1 MILYIEQLSFFS
13 LMPLL
18 FRTAKAEKIYYIHAT
33 KLGLYGI
40 KIFKRFVS
48 LDISPC
54 IFKMMQ
60 VRDSS
65 GEIIRQRHSRKDIRE
80 VTSSIVEDIRKN
92 NTKHNVP
99 HHYVRRSLNGSVS
112 VLERHNI
119 SRVIYLVDV
128 VAWHLKKHH
137 PYNEGALIAYRRPF
151 KRHIEAYALKRNIT
165 VNALPWGVGLSGNAY
180 EKKQSFIFRFPK
192 LKHLLSALKHLSCN
206 KNQRSKQQQTSN
218 HAKILFNMRGD
229 LSLDSDGHHSDF
241 FAYLNSDLSINNMM
255 VDLRNV
261 NDDVVI
267 GLKSR
272 GISPFNRH
280 LMFLDVFRNK
290 EKYSIYG
297 STRSEQKHLSKLS
310 KSYALSFKRHEKLYA
325 KNNVRIDYDW
335 FKYAADHAIKKN
347 VLEKNN
353 GIYALQQL
361 MFDGYEN
368 EECIFESDVYFAFSN
383 FSFEID
389 KKIKSKCPYYIIT
402 GYPRD
407 YAKHHLEQE
416 AKMIRQQLKANG
428 ANYIVAVFDENSNQD
443 ERWHTGHS
451 LQEENYRYIL
461 ELLLKEDNVGVIF
474 KPKVARTLRSRLPK
488 INPLLDT
495 ALQTGRC
502 YIFEETITHTTKAS
516 PLVAGLAAD
525 ISIHGHLSAGTVGL
539 ECAVHGL
546 PCLLIDREGSKSK
559 LNELP
564 KGKVVF
570 DDWPQCIDAL
580 LTHLKSKKGI
590 EGFGDWSSIV
600 NDLDPFQ
607 DGLAAKRIGTYLN
620 WMIKDFD
627 AGFDR
632 EDILKRAAKRYAE
645 AWGSD
650 KVLCLN

>member
-1 MILYIEQLSFFS
+1 MILYIEQLSVFS
-13 LMPLL
+13 LIPLML
-18 FRTAKAEKIYYIHAT
+18 RTAKAEKIYYINAT

-40 KIFKRFVS
+40 KIFKIFVS

-54 IFKMMQ
+54 LFKMMQ

-65 GEIIRQRHSRKDIRE
+65 GEIIRQRHSRKDIRK
-80 VTSSIVEDIRKN
+80 VTSSIIDDIRKN

-128 VAWHLKKHH
+128 VSWHLKKYH

-151 KRHIEAYALKRNIT
+151 KRYIEAYALKRNII
-165 VNALPWGVGLSGNAY
+165 VNVLPWGVGLSGNAY
-180 EKKQSFIFRFPK
+180 EKKQSCIFRFPT
-192 LKHLLSALKHLSCN
+192 LKYLFSMLKWTFLN
-206 KNQRSKQQQTSN
+206 KNKYSIREKASN
-218 HAKILFNMRGD
+218 HTKILFNMRGD
-229 LSLDSDGHHSDF
+229 LSLDSDGHYSDF
-241 FAYLNSDLSINNMM
+241 FAYLNSDLSTNNMM
-255 VDLRNV
+255 FDLCNV
-261 NDDVVI
+261 NDDVVL
-267 GLKSR
+267 GLKSH
-272 GISPFNRH
+272 GISPFNTH
-280 LMFLDVFRNK
+280 FMFLNIFKSK

-297 STRSEQKHLSKLS
+297 STRSDQKHLSKLS

-335 FKYAADHAIKKN
+335 FKYTADHAIKKN

-428 ANYIVAVFDENSNQD
+428 ANYIIAVFDENSYQD
-443 ERWHTGHS
+443 ERWDVGHS
-451 LQEENYRYIL
+451 SQEESYRYMLELIL
-461 ELLLKEDNVGVIF
+461 EHDHLGVIF
-474 KPKVARTLRSRLPK
+474 KPKVANTLRSRLPN

-502 YIFEETITHTTKAS
+502 VIFEETITYTTKAP
-516 PLVAGLAAD
+516 PLLAALAAD
-525 ISIHGHLSAGTVGL
+525 ISIHAHLYAGTASL
-539 ECAVHGL
+539 ECVLQGL
-546 PCLLIDREGSKSK
+546 PCLLIDREGAKSK

-570 DDWPQCIDAL
+570 DNWPQCIDAL
-580 LTHLKSKKGI
+580 LTHLNSKNGI

-600 NDLDPFQ
+600 NDLDPFR

-632 EDILKRAAKRYAE
+632 EDVLRRAAKRYAE

>member
-18 FRTAKAEKIYYIHAT
+18 SRTAKAEKIYYIHAT

-65 GEIIRQRHSRKDIRE
+65 GEIIRLRHSRKDIRE
-80 VTSSIVEDIRKN
+80 VTSSIVDDIRKN
-92 NTKHNVP
+92 NTKHQIP
-99 HHYVRRSLNGSVS
+99 HHYVRKSLNGSVS
-112 VLERHNI
+112 IKERHNI

-128 VAWHLKKHH
+128 VAWHLKKYH

-151 KRHIEAYALKRNIT
+151 KRHIEAYALKKNII
-165 VNALPWGVGLSGNAY
+165 VNALPWGSGLSGSVY
-180 EKKQSFIFRFPK
+180 ENKQFLIYSFSTLRHLFSI
-192 LKHLLSALKHLSCN
+192 LKWTFFN
-206 KNQRSKQQQTSN
+206 KNKHSIRQQTSK
-218 HAKILFNMRGD
+218 HPKILFNMRGD

-241 FAYLNSDLSINNMM
+241 FAYLNSDLSTNNMM
-255 VDLRNV
+255 VDLSHV
-261 NDDVVI
+261 NDDVVL
-267 GLKSR
+267 GLNSH

-335 FKYAADHAIKKN
+335 HKYTADHVIKKN

-361 MFDGYEN
+361 MFDGCEYEG
-368 EECIFESDVYFAFSN
+368 CIFESDVYFAFSN

-407 YAKHHLEQE
+407 YAKYHLEKE
-416 AKMIRQQLKANG
+416 AKIIRQKLKANG
-428 ANYIVAVFDENSNQD
+428 ANYIVAVFDENSYSD
-443 ERWHTGHS
+443 EKWHTGHS

-461 ELLLKEDNVGVIF
+461 ELLLKENNVGVIF

-488 INPLLDT
+488 ICPLLDA

-502 YIFEETITHTTKAS
+502 YIFEETITHTTKAP
-516 PLVAGLAAD
+516 PLVASLAAD
-525 ISIHGHLSAGTVGL
+525 ISIHSHLSAGTAGL
-539 ECAVHGL
+539 ECAVHSL

-570 DDWPQCIDAL
+570 DNWLQCIDAL

-600 NDLDPFQ
+600 NDLDPFR

-620 WMIKDFD
+620 WMVKDFD
-627 AGFDR
+627 AGFNR
-632 EDILKRAAKRYAE
+632 EDVLKRAAKRYAE

-650 KVLCLN
+650 KVLSLN